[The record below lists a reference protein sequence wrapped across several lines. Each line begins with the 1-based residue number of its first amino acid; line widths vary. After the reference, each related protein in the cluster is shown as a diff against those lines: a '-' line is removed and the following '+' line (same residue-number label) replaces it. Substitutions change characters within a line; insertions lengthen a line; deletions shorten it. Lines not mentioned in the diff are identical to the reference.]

1 MAEGLSLNATVRTQ
15 KGKGASRRMRRLE
28 NNIPAVVYGGSGE
41 PLMLSLSGNE
51 LVKVSKEER
60 FYSQILDL
68 NIDGKAEKAV
78 VRDIQRDPASGRFQH
93 LDFLRIV
100 ADQAIT
106 VSVPLHFLNE
116 ESCVGVKME
125 GGTFTRNLVEV
136 EISCLPQNL
145 PQSIEV
151 DMAEVHTGS
160 SIHLSDL
167 PLPEGVS
174 IVALSYGEDRDIP
187 VASVVTRRGG
197 SDVEEE
203 QVSAESEDARTQSE
217 ESESEA
223 E

>member
-1 MAEGLSLNATVRTQ
+1 M
-15 KGKGASRRMRRLE
+15 
-28 NNIPAVVYGGSGE
+28 
-41 PLMLSLSGNE
+41 
-51 LVKVSKEER
+51 
-60 FYSQILDL
+60 
-68 NIDGKAEKAV
+68 
-78 VRDIQRDPASGRFQH
+78 
-93 LDFLRIV
+93 
-100 ADQAIT
+100 
-106 VSVPLHFLNE
+106 PLHFLNE

-136 EISCLPQNL
+136 EISCLPQDL

-160 SIHLSDL
+160 SVHLSDL

-174 IVALSYGEDRDIP
+174 LVALSYGEERDIP

-203 QVSAESEDARTQSE
+203 QAPTESEDAGA
-217 ESESEA
+217 ESEQSEA

>member
-1 MAEGLSLNATVRTQ
+1 MAEGLSLNARTRMQ
-15 KGKGASRRMRRLE
+15 KGKAASRRMRRLE
-28 NNIPAVVYGGSGE
+28 NSVPAIVYGGSGE

-51 LVKVSKEER
+51 LVKISKEET

-78 VRDIQRDPASGRFQH
+78 VRDIQRDPANGRMQH

-106 VSVPLHFLNE
+106 VNVPLHFLNE

-136 EISCLPQNL
+136 EISCLPENL

-167 PLPEGVS
+167 PLPRGVS

-197 SDVEEE
+197 SDLEEE
-203 QVSAESEDARTQSE
+203 QPSAESEDVGTESDDNDSE
-217 ESESEA
+217 TE
-223 E
+223 

>member
-1 MAEGLSLNATVRTQ
+1 MAEGLSLNARIRTQ
-15 KGKGASRRMRRLE
+15 KGKAASRRMRRLE
-28 NNIPAVVYGGSGE
+28 NSVPAIVYGGSGE

-51 LVKVSKEER
+51 LVKISKEET

-78 VRDIQRDPASGRFQH
+78 VRDIQRDPANGRMQH

-106 VSVPLHFLNE
+106 VNVPLHFLNE

-125 GGTFTRNLVEV
+125 GGAFTRNLVEV
-136 EISCLPQNL
+136 EISCLPENL

-197 SDVEEE
+197 SDLEEE
-203 QVSAESEDARTQSE
+203 QLSAESEDAGT
-217 ESESEA
+217 ESDESDSEA

>member
-1 MAEGLSLNATVRTQ
+1 MAEGLSLNARTRMQ
-15 KGKGASRRMRRLE
+15 KGKAASRRMRRLE
-28 NNIPAVVYGGSGE
+28 NSVPAIVYGGSGE

-51 LVKVSKEER
+51 LVKISKEET

-78 VRDIQRDPASGRFQH
+78 VRDIQRDPANGRMQH

-106 VSVPLHFLNE
+106 VNVPLHFLNE

-136 EISCLPQNL
+136 EISCLPEDL

-167 PLPEGVS
+167 TLPEGVS

-197 SDVEEE
+197 SDLEEE
-203 QVSAESEDARTQSE
+203 QLSAESEDAGTE
-217 ESESEA
+217 ADESGSEA

>member
-1 MAEGLSLNATVRTQ
+1 MKR
-15 KGKGASRRMRRLE
+15 KGKISR
-28 NNIPAVVYGGSGE
+28 
-41 PLMLSLSGNE
+41 
-51 LVKVSKEER
+51 KTKET
-60 FYSQILDL
+60 SISVDL

-160 SIHLSDL
+160 SVHLSDL

-203 QVSAESEDARTQSE
+203 QASAESEDAGTESE

>member
-1 MAEGLSLNATVRTQ
+1 
-15 KGKGASRRMRRLE
+15 
-28 NNIPAVVYGGSGE
+28 
-41 PLMLSLSGNE
+41 MLSLSGNE
-51 LVKVSKEER
+51 LVKVSKEET

-136 EISCLPQNL
+136 KLVVSRRICLNRSK
-145 PQSIEV
+145 SIWRSAHGVIGTPER
-151 DMAEVHTGS
+151 S
-160 SIHLSDL
+160 SSARRCFY
-167 PLPEGVS
+167 S
-174 IVALSYGEDRDIP
+174 
-187 VASVVTRRGG
+187 SVKLRGG
-197 SDVEEE
+197 SGYSCG
-203 QVSAESEDARTQSE
+203 QRCYAQGRF
-217 ESESEA
+217 
-223 E
+223 

>member
-1 MAEGLSLNATVRTQ
+1 MAEGLSLNARTRMQ
-15 KGKGASRRMRRLE
+15 KGKAASRRMRRLE
-28 NNIPAVVYGGSGE
+28 NSVPAIVYGGSGE

-51 LVKVSKEER
+51 LVKISKEET

-78 VRDIQRDPASGRFQH
+78 VRDIQRDPANGRMQH

-106 VSVPLHFLNE
+106 VNVPLHFLNE

-125 GGTFTRNLVEV
+125 GGAFTRNLVEV
-136 EISCLPQNL
+136 EISCLPENL

-187 VASVVTRRGG
+187 VASVITRRGG
-197 SDVEEE
+197 SDLEEE
-203 QVSAESEDARTQSE
+203 QLSAESEDAGT
-217 ESESEA
+217 ESGESDSEA